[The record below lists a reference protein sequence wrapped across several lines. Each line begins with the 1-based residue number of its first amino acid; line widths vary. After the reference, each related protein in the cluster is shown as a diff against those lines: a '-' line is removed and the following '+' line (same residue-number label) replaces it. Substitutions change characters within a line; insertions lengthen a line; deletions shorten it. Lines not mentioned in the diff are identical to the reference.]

1 MCNTDGISY
10 ELCYIC
16 AFEYILMGDYL
27 FIKYVV
33 VKRNKNIIKYI
44 CILAKVKKRINRL
57 RIYLYFSF
65 YEMKMIGTKTTNDS
79 NINK

>member
-57 RIYLYFSF
+57 RIYLYFSC
-65 YEMKMIGTKTTNDS
+65 YEKKMIGTKIT
-79 NINK
+79 K

>member
-57 RIYLYFSF
+57 RIYLYFSC
-65 YEMKMIGTKTTNDS
+65 YEMKMIGTKIT
-79 NINK
+79 K

>member
-16 AFEYILMGDYL
+16 AFEYIFILMGDYL

-57 RIYLYFSF
+57 RIYLYFSC
-65 YEMKMIGTKTTNDS
+65 YEMKIIGTKIT
-79 NINK
+79 K

>member
-44 CILAKVKKRINRL
+44 YIYWQKLRNELIVCEFIYTSHAMKRKWL
-57 RIYLYFSF
+57 EL
-65 YEMKMIGTKTTNDS
+65 K
-79 NINK
+79 

>member
-16 AFEYILMGDYL
+16 AFEYIFILMGDYL

-33 VKRNKNIIKYI
+33 AKRNKNIIKYICI

-57 RIYLYFSF
+57 RIYLYFSC
-65 YEMKMIGTKTTNDS
+65 YEMKIIGTKIT
-79 NINK
+79 K

>member
-16 AFEYILMGDYL
+16 AFEFILMGDYL

-57 RIYLYFSF
+57 RIYLYFSC
-65 YEMKMIGTKTTNDS
+65 YEKKMIGTKIT
-79 NINK
+79 K

>member
-16 AFEYILMGDYL
+16 AFEFILMGDYL

-57 RIYLYFSF
+57 RIYLYFSC
-65 YEMKMIGTKTTNDS
+65 YEMKMIGTKIT
-79 NINK
+79 K

>member
-16 AFEYILMGDYL
+16 AFEFILMGDYL

-57 RIYLYFSF
+57 RIYLYFSC
-65 YEMKMIGTKTTNDS
+65 YEMKIIGTKIT
-79 NINK
+79 K

>member
-16 AFEYILMGDYL
+16 AFEFILMGDYL
-27 FIKYVV
+27 FIKYIVA
-33 VKRNKNIIKYI
+33 KRNKNIIKYI

-57 RIYLYFSF
+57 RIYLYFSC
-65 YEMKMIGTKTTNDS
+65 YEMKIIGTKIT
-79 NINK
+79 K

>member
-16 AFEYILMGDYL
+16 AFEFILMGDYL

-33 VKRNKNIIKYI
+33 AKRNKNIIKYI
-44 CILAKVKKRINRL
+44 YIYWQKL
-57 RIYLYFSF
+57 RNELIVCEFIYTSHA
-65 YEMKMIGTKTTNDS
+65 MKWKWLEL
-79 NINK
+79 K

>member
-57 RIYLYFSF
+57 RIYLYFSC
-65 YEMKMIGTKTTNDS
+65 YEMKIIGTKIT
-79 NINK
+79 K